1 MRFEV
6 SADMVLRVFHPSR
19 HKASLFAT
27 FSRGLCSICRGS
39 RGIKK
44 YVFPMVLEGTKIED
58 IDVFCMGLVA
68 PAFANKSENTPRK
81 GGPKTFFESEIGQL
95 AGNLFLKPIIY
106 IYIFVFFF

>member
-58 IDVFCMGLVA
+58 IAVCIAGLFA
-68 PAFANKSENTPRK
+68 PALANNSENTPRK
-81 GGPKTFFESEIGQL
+81 GGPKTFFVSEMGHL
-95 AGNLFLKPIIY
+95 GRT
-106 IYIFVFFF
+106 